1 MRALRRQDGILR
13 SSGSGTAI
21 LYRSWLRASPSTD
34 HRRFPCCRF
43 VSIHILE
50 YFSSLTCYSPV
61 TDPTARIVRDDD
73 FKGRVPQT
81 PEEFASAFLASSAG
95 LENRADMDSYRTEFV
110 GKPERVIAYRQS
122 ASAEHATTSRKGSAY
137 MISIPMQARA
147 VMLRRLQ
154 ILRGNMA
161 TQLIILM

>member
-1 MRALRRQDGILR
+1 LKCN
-13 SSGSGTAI
+13 
-21 LYRSWLRASPSTD
+21 
-34 HRRFPCCRF
+34 FP
-43 VSIHILE
+43 
-50 YFSSLTCYSPV
+50 SLTCYSPV
-61 TDPTARIVRDDD
+61 TDPSARIIRDEDL
-73 FKGRVPQT
+73 KGRVPQT

-95 LENRADMDSYRTEFV
+95 LENRTDMDSYRNEFV

-154 ILRGNMA
+154 ILRGNMT